1 LTAITYICRCSFEQI
16 SFHPQAGVLPPQL
29 GQLGPLRRGHPGALA
44 PVDAGLAHPAPQR
57 AVADA
62 QSNGHV
68 DDLIAI
74 VEHHRHGVTLELVG
88 ERAPGSCPLLL
99 HY

>member
-1 LTAITYICRCSFEQI
+1 MIKKEPASVAVYTAPGT
-16 SFHPQAGVLPPQL
+16 PPL
-29 GQLGPLRRGHPGALA
+29 
-44 PVDAGLAHPAPQR
+44 V
-57 AVADA
+57 
-62 QSNGHV
+62 
-68 DDLIAI
+68 AI